1 MLSVFVSIVVFLSA
15 CGDTT
20 RHSFTLEGPIMGT
33 FYHIKVID
41 TDKRLN
47 QEKLQRDITQRLA
60 YLNQQFSTYFDDSG
74 LMQFNAAATNVAVPL
89 SAELFHVLLQG
100 LEVSWLSNGAF
111 DVTVGPLVELW
122 GFGRRESGDVL
133 PSDERIENTLS
144 MVGFQYLELDIARQ
158 TGLKK
163 QPIQIDLSAIAK
175 GYAVDQIYS
184 LLASYQAEDYMV
196 EIGGEIRASA
206 RNANNTPWRI
216 AIEEPINELSVVHRA
231 ISISNMAVATSG
243 DYRNYFEKEGVRYSH
258 TISPVSGR
266 PITHR
271 LASVTVI
278 HEEASMA
285 DALATA
291 IDVMGPEEGLT
302 FANQQQIAA
311 YMLVK
316 NENGFE
322 ARYSDAFSPFIE

>member
-1 MLSVFVSIVVFLSA
+1 MLSVFVSAVLFLTA
-15 CGDTT
+15 CGESI
-20 RHSFTLEGPIMGT
+20 RYSFTLEGPIMGT

-41 TDKRLN
+41 PDKRLD
-47 QEKLQRDITQRLA
+47 QEKLKQDVTQRLT

-74 LMQFNAAATNVAVPL
+74 LMQFNAAPVNEAVPL
-89 SAELFHVLLQG
+89 SAELFHVLLQS

-122 GFGRRESGDVL
+122 GFGRRESGDML
-133 PSDERIENTLS
+133 PSDKLIDNTLS
-144 MVGFQYLELDIARQ
+144 TVGFQFLELDIARQ

-163 QPIQIDLSAIAK
+163 RPIQIDLSAIAK
-175 GYAVDQIYS
+175 GYAVDQIYA

-196 EIGGEIRASA
+196 EIGGEIRVSS
-206 RNANNTPWRI
+206 RNAHNTPWRI
-216 AIEEPINELSVVHRA
+216 AIEEPVDGLSMVHRA

-266 PITHR
+266 PITHH

-285 DALATA
+285 DAFATA
-291 IDVMGPEEGLT
+291 IDVMGPEQGFV

-316 NENGFE
+316 SENGFE
-322 ARYSDAFSPFIE
+322 ARYSDAFKPYIK